1 MSRAHY
7 TIIGLGEL
15 LWDLLPSGEQL
26 GGAPANFAYT
36 STMLGDRGIV
46 VSRVGSDALGR
57 KALDQ
62 LRGAGLTASHVQL
75 DAERSTGTVEVQLG
89 EQGKPSFVITENV
102 AWDFLEW
109 SPELEGLADR
119 ADAVCFGSLA
129 QRSAQSRAT
138 IQRFVKAVRRDTL
151 TLFDVNLRSPFYS
164 AEVMTESLKLA
175 RVVKLNDEEV
185 GRVMT
190 FSGLGGGDEVDCA
203 RRLLRAYDLDMVCVT
218 RGERGSL
225 LLTGTETFEHPG
237 FRTNV
242 VDTVG
247 AGDAFAA
254 AVMHHYLRGASLERM
269 SDAANR
275 LGAWVAAQAGAMPV
289 ADARVL
295 NEIV

>member
-1 MSRAHY
+1 MSGAQY

-46 VSRVGSDALGR
+46 VSRAGKDALGG
-57 KALDQ
+57 KALDRLQ
-62 LRGAGLTASHVQL
+62 QAGLTTAHVQV
-75 DAERSTGTVEVQLG
+75 DGQHPTGTVAVQLG
-89 EQGKPSFVITENV
+89 EQGKPSFVITEDV

-109 SPELEGLADR
+109 SPDLQALAER
-119 ADAVCFGSLA
+119 ADAICFGSLA
-129 QRSAQSRAT
+129 QRSPQSRAT
-138 IQRFVKAVRRDTL
+138 IQRFVKAARRNTL
-151 TLFDVNLRSPFYS
+151 TFFDVNLRAPFYS
-164 AEVMTESLKLA
+164 AAVMTESLKLA

-185 GRVMT
+185 ERVMT
-190 FSGLGGGDEVDCA
+190 LCGLRGVDEIDCA
-203 RRLLRAYDLDMVCVT
+203 RRLLRTYDLDMVCVT

-225 LLTGTETFEHPG
+225 LLTAVESFEHQG
-237 FRTNV
+237 FSTDV

-247 AGDAFAA
+247 AGDAFSA

-275 LGAWVAAQAGAMPV
+275 LGAWVAAQSGAMPA
-289 ADARVL
+289 ADASVL
-295 NEIV
+295 GEIV